1 MKTIIYILLLFFIFS
16 CDEPHDYKPEPDDP
30 NIYPDVKNGEA
41 LDLLWKAERFI
52 PKPEN
57 HGDLQSLKFQIKDE
71 KVIVARDIY
80 VEAYNK
86 LDGNL
91 IWRTEVSPVIGD
103 YSISFARS
111 DEIIYDK
118 NSIFIIGDYMIYK
131 LDMISGELLWQTELK
146 GISFATRHESLC
158 HSDDAIYITER
169 GVDDPAHLYA
179 ISKSDG
185 SILWKTEDLI
195 EERKVNPGGVLVL
208 GPAAYSFSNNKLYL
222 GTKLHTQVTY
232 EGSLICV
239 DASTGEKEWETKVEL
254 DYTKNILNGIN
265 TSIIYNNSTAA
276 DTEPKIVE
284 DGIIFRNG
292 FSVSKINFEGDL
304 IWSSFF
310 YYNNNIGTNT
320 QSGGELIGNKFYD
333 FCYTPSNGSYGGEFD
348 INTGIMT
355 WSGDLSSKLSK
366 ASLGFFTHHYDPTT
380 STLFILTDGM
390 ELVGFNIDTKQRTW
404 DLNLGLQQYWENDK
418 WNKAECWGS
427 YTVEGDRV
435 YILGTKYIFCYQRKK
450 S

>member
-1 MKTIIYILLLFFIFS
+1 MKPIIYILILLIALS
-16 CDEPHDYKPEPDDP
+16 CDEPYVNKPIPDDP
-30 NIYPDVKNGEA
+30 NIYPDVKNGEE

-52 PKPEN
+52 PMTEN
-57 HGDLQSLKFQIKDE
+57 HGDLQSLKFLIKEE
-71 KVIVARDIY
+71 KVIVARDIFI
-80 VEAYNK
+80 EAYNK
-86 LDGNL
+86 IDGSL
-91 IWRTEVSPVIGD
+91 LWRTEVAPVSGD
-103 YSISFARS
+103 KNIAFARS
-111 DEIIYDK
+111 DEIIYDN

-131 LDMISGELLWQTELK
+131 LDIISGVLLWQTELK

-158 HSDDAIYITER
+158 HSEEAIYITER

-179 ISKSDG
+179 ISKADG
-185 SILWKTEDLI
+185 SVLWKTEDLI
-195 EERKVNPGGVLVL
+195 EERKVKPGGVLVL
-208 GPAAYSFSNNKLYL
+208 GPAAYSLSNNKLYL

-254 DYTKNILNGIN
+254 DYTNNILNGIN
-265 TSIIYNNSTAA
+265 TSKVQSNATDA

-284 DGIIFRNG
+284 DGIIFRTG
-292 FSVSKINFEGDL
+292 LSISKISFNGEKL
-304 IWSSFF
+304 WSSFF
-310 YYNNNIGTNT
+310 HYNNKIGTNN
-320 QSGGELIGNKFYD
+320 QSGGELIGNMFYD
-333 FCYTPSNGSYGGEFD
+333 FAYEDGSFGAEFD
-348 INTGIMT
+348 INSGKMT

-366 ASLGFFTHHYDPTT
+366 ASLAFFTHHYDET
-380 STLFILTDGM
+380 SRTLFILTDGM

-435 YILGTKYIFCYQRKK
+435 YILGTKYIFCYKGKQN
-450 S
+450 